1 MRDFNLS
8 NMISR
13 FVRYQP
19 KGKMLEDL
27 TKPQN
32 YEIGRL
38 DTKMQSMNKSTP
50 ATSSTNSAAPST
62 PQGTTPT
69 SAFSGSDK
77 SVYIKDLMKLP
88 RNMNELIVKI
98 QQNLTQAQLNKIL
111 DQQINAK
118 KNALSQT
125 QAQILA
131 QLQGLNTKDMQAI
144 VKAQVNNVQTANALK
159 NLQISASQMISLTEI
174 SSLIQS
180 NGKEAVTKLIL
191 AMANAAKQGSGDI
204 NQLKETAKLINASVA
219 MASSDNPAQ
228 TLKTLMLL
236 YLPWLP
242 LHEGADFDID
252 VEVGGG
258 ADSGE
263 SILIVTITTV
273 NFGIIIG
280 TFILENQNSVHINIE
295 CSEKFPKEELLK
307 KINDDDKHYSM
318 QSVVSVETKKTSENI
333 QKPNSTNAKIN
344 MSHTN
349 EISPYL
355 LLAAHSFIKYV
366 VELDRK

>member
-1 MRDFNLS
+1 MNNFNLGH
-8 NMISR
+8 MISR
-13 FVRYQP
+13 FVRYQQ
-19 KGKMLEDL
+19 KGEMLQNL

-38 DTKMQSMNKSTP
+38 DSKMQSSTP
-50 ATSSTNSAAPST
+50 NPTTSSSSTPST
-62 PQGTTPT
+62 PQGTTPA
-69 SAFSGSDK
+69 SAFTEADK
-77 SVYIKDLMKLP
+77 SVYVKDLMKLP
-88 RNMNELIVKI
+88 RNMNELIVKV
-98 QQNLTQAQLNKIL
+98 QQNLTQTQLNKIL
-111 DQQINAK
+111 NQQANAK
-118 KNALSQT
+118 AKALSQT

-131 QLQGLNTKDMQAI
+131 QLQGLNTKDVETV
-144 VKAQVNNVQTANALK
+144 VKAQMNNVQNASTLK
-159 NLQISASQMISLTEI
+159 NIQIASSQMINLSQI
-174 SSLIQS
+174 SSLIQT

-204 NQLKETAKLINASVA
+204 HQLKETAKLINASVA
-219 MASSDNPAQ
+219 LASSDNPAQ

-252 VEVGGG
+252 VEVSGGG
-258 ADSGE
+258 SPSD

-273 NFGIIIG
+273 NYGILIG
-280 TFILENQNSVHINIE
+280 TLLLENQNSVHINIE

-307 KINDDDKHYSM
+307 RMSEDEKNYSM
-318 QSVVSVETKKTSENI
+318 QSVISIETKKVSENI
-333 QKPNSTNAKIN
+333 QKPESTNAKIN

-355 LLAAHSFIKYV
+355 LLAAHSLIRYTI
-366 VELDRK
+366 ELDRG